1 MNMPFAINAQSDKP
15 VHVLVVDDVEANRA
29 ILCRRLEKFG
39 YSFQSADSGAT
50 ALAILQQETP
60 DIILLDYMMPQMNGV
75 EVLRQLRRDPQMQEV
90 PVIMVTARTEGD
102 AVIEALEAGAD
113 DYVTKPIDFDVL
125 RARMETQ
132 LEKRSSAKQL
142 RRVNA
147 VLDER
152 VTLRAMALAD
162 LQDELRDEIRRRQA
176 LEAEV
181 EASRKR
187 AQPIRFDPVEIAEL
201 MIELDRITASIFNA
215 ATGGRS
221 PNLALLAE
229 MRKLVGA
236 AVALVGD
243 GEEAEEAAHQ
253 HNAA

>member
-1 MNMPFAINAQSDKP
+1 MNKLIHAGTKEGDDAIA
-15 VHVLVVDDVEANRA
+15 VLVVDDVEANRA

-39 YSFQSADSGAT
+39 FQYVAADSGLA
-50 ALAILQQETP
+50 ALVLLRQAVP
-60 DIILLDYMMPQMNGV
+60 DIILLDYMMPQMNGL
-75 EVLRQLRRDPQMQEV
+75 EVLRELRREPATREV

-132 LEKRSSAKQL
+132 LDKRRNAHQL
-142 RRVNA
+142 RRANA

-162 LQDELRDEIRRRQA
+162 LQDELKEEIGRRKE

-181 EASRKR
+181 EIIRKGGVSEDVDLVGLGMLLRGIERASGSL
-187 AQPIRFDPVEIAEL
+187 F
-201 MIELDRITASIFNA
+201 A
-215 ATGGRS
+215 AVTGGRGA
-221 PNLALLAE
+221 NLAHLAE
-229 MRKLVGA
+229 VCDLVGRA
-236 AVALVGD
+236 MR
-243 GEEAEEAAHQ
+243 
-253 HNAA
+253 